1 MAITYQCRAVEC
13 LKCISCLTGR
23 RNQMPP
29 KDFFPSNEEELEKY
43 LAVEQMKAHIQAEL
57 NGKLSTVLSRMDSM
71 QETFERTLGPLAA
84 SVQDIEEIKRKINL
98 TPEEVERV
106 YGLNAATL
114 ANKRAKAAGPRYI
127 KDGGKIL
134 YPQKELRQYLTVREI
149 LTNDD

>member
-1 MAITYQCRAVEC
+1 
-13 LKCISCLTGR
+13 
-23 RNQMPP
+23 
-29 KDFFPSNEEELEKY
+29 
-43 LAVEQMKAHIQAEL
+43 
-57 NGKLSTVLSRMDSM
+57 M

-134 YPQKELRQYLTVREI
+134 YPQKELQKYLTDREI